1 MEGKEI
7 FQITDFKKY
16 DIIGITSCSP
26 KPLYNNIKLRGL
38 QTQRRQ
44 QERERHKWQEGTVQN
59 TAYILIQSHNAEVG
73 IFYRKYG
80 IWYKYRYIFTWLEKI
95 FEGDIYVSSRKLK
108 KQFSRSDEN
117 LERPQD
123 DQFHWGRKGLY
134 VSSVWKFCILYLY
147 RRITSTGW
155 KQLI

>member
-1 MEGKEI
+1 MATRVCLNFSRNLCMYI
-7 FQITDFKKY
+7 
-16 DIIGITSCSP
+16 
-26 KPLYNNIKLRGL
+26 NIKLREL

-44 QERERHKWQEGTVQN
+44 QRTKRHCAN

-73 IFYRKYG
+73 IFYRKFG

-155 KQLI
+155 NQLM

>member
-1 MEGKEI
+1 MATRVCLNFSQNLCMYI
-7 FQITDFKKY
+7 
-16 DIIGITSCSP
+16 
-26 KPLYNNIKLRGL
+26 NIKLREL

-44 QERERHKWQEGTVQN
+44 QRTKRHCAN

-73 IFYRKYG
+73 IFYRKFG

-134 VSSVWKFCILYLY
+134 VSSVWKFCILY

-155 KQLI
+155 KQLM

>member
-1 MEGKEI
+1 M
-7 FQITDFKKY
+7 KY
-16 DIIGITSCSP
+16 FRWLILRKYGNNLCIYI
-26 KPLYNNIKLRGL
+26 NIKLREL

-44 QERERHKWQEGTVQN
+44 QRTKRHCAN

-73 IFYRKYG
+73 IFYRKFG

-155 KQLI
+155 KQLM

>member
-1 MEGKEI
+1 MATRVCLNFSQNLCMYI
-7 FQITDFKKY
+7 
-16 DIIGITSCSP
+16 
-26 KPLYNNIKLRGL
+26 NIKLREL

-44 QERERHKWQEGTVQN
+44 QRTKRHCAN

-73 IFYRKYG
+73 IFYRKFG
-80 IWYKYRYIFTWLEKI
+80 IWYKYRYILTWLEKI
-95 FEGDIYVSSRKLK
+95 FEGDYYVSSRKLK

-147 RRITSTGW
+147 RRITST
-155 KQLI
+155 LILLAR

>member
-1 MEGKEI
+1 MPAVTGEI
-7 FQITDFKKY
+7 FQITNFEKLWH
-16 DIIGITSCSP
+16 TRMRLFLP
-26 KPLYNNIKLRGL
+26 PNIYAYQHK
-38 QTQRRQ
+38 T
-44 QERERHKWQEGTVQN
+44 ERATNTMVTTETQEGTVQN

-73 IFYRKYG
+73 IFYRKFG
-80 IWYKYRYIFTWLEKI
+80 IWYKYRYILTWLEKI

-155 KQLI
+155 KQLT

>member
-1 MEGKEI
+1 MHTRVCLNFPQNLCMYI
-7 FQITDFKKY
+7 
-16 DIIGITSCSP
+16 
-26 KPLYNNIKLRGL
+26 NIKLREL

-44 QERERHKWQEGTVQN
+44 QRTKRHCAN

-73 IFYRKYG
+73 IFYRKFG

-155 KQLI
+155 KQLM